1 MNRRKKALILVLI
14 LLIPLLIPI
23 HVVYKDGGSGG
34 WHAIAWQYTR
44 YHEIADGG
52 YIVGSTFTLFG
63 RLTVY
68 DSRHLEQ
75 YEQ

>member
-1 MNRRKKALILVLI
+1 MKKRTLRIIAIVLAVV
-14 LLIPLLIPI
+14 LLIPMR
-23 HVVYKDGGSGG
+23 VVYKDGGSGG

>member
-1 MNRRKKALILVLI
+1 MKKRTLRIIASVLAVV
-14 LLIPLLIPI
+14 LLIPMR
-23 HVVYKDGGSGG
+23 VVYKDGGSGG